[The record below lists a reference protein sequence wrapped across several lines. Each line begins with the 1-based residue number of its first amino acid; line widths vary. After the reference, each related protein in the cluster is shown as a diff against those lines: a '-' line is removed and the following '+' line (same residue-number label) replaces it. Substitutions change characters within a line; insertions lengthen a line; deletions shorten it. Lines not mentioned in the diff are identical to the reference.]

1 MYKISDLL
9 TSFAV
14 KKTEVSLSSSQQE
27 LLKWVAI
34 VLMVADHVGFFL
46 EQYAWLR
53 YAGRVVYPL
62 FAFLV
67 AYNYLYNTRNKE
79 RYLKRLFFWA
89 LISQPIYML
98 VMGDNLNIL
107 FTILFGALAVYVA
120 ENQKPYAIL
129 LCVLLVPI
137 AFVTSYG
144 VAGVMLVPSF
154 YFLLKNIKFAPLLA
168 FTLAFLNAPK
178 YLLFTVLSIPLI
190 ALATRFN
197 WVIGR
202 TSGVFFYAFYPAH
215 LAVLWLT
222 LA

>member
-1 MYKISDLL
+1 MYKISGLL

-14 KKTEVSLSSSQQE
+14 RKTEVSLSSSQQE
-27 LLKWVAI
+27 LLKWLAI

-107 FTILFGALAVYVA
+107 FTIFFGALVVYAVD
-120 ENQKPYAIL
+120 NQKPYTIL
-129 LCVLLVPI
+129 LCLLLVPI
-137 AFVTSYG
+137 SLVTSYG
-144 VAGVMLVPSF
+144 VAGVLLVPSF

-168 FTLAFLNAPK
+168 FTLVFLNAPK
-178 YLLFTVLSIPLI
+178 YLLFTALSIPLI
-190 ALATRFN
+190 ALAARFDGA
-197 WVIGR
+197 IGR

-215 LAVLWLT
+215 LAFFWL
-222 LA
+222 AFA